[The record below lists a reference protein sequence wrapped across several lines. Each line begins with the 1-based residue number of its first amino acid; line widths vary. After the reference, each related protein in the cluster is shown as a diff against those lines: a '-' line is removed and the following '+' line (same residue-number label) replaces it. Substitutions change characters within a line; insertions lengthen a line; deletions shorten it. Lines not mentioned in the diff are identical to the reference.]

1 MRYEIQIEFIPGNN
15 QLWVSLK
22 TEDNKFIYA
31 YSTLEEAEAALLALA
46 LQTPDRKFRI
56 AETEV

>member
-31 YSTLEEAEAALLALA
+31 YSTLEEAEAVLPALA
-46 LQTPDRKFRI
+46 MQTPDKKFRI

>member
-1 MRYEIQIEFIPGNN
+1 MRYEIQTEFIPGNN

-31 YSTLEEAEAALLALA
+31 YSTLEEAETALLALA

>member
-1 MRYEIQIEFIPGNN
+1 MKYEIQIEFIPGNN
-15 QLWVSLK
+15 QMWVSLK

-31 YSTLEEAEAALLALA
+31 YSTREEAETALPALA

-56 AETEV
+56 VETEV